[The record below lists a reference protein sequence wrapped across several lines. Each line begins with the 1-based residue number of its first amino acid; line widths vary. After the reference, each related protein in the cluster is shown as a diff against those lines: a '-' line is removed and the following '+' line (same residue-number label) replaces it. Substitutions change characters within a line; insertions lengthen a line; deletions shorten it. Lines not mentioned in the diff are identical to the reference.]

1 MITIYESLAN
11 QRTLIGLLKT
21 VKGTPYAEVQKELHK
36 RGLHDPWMRK
46 WYFSYDGIMR
56 RPYTLV
62 SKPPKYSLC
71 NFETDRTQKG

>member
-1 MITIYESLAN
+1 M
-11 QRTLIGLLKT
+11 
-21 VKGTPYAEVQKELHK
+21 KGTPYAEVQKELHK

-62 SKPPKYSLC
+62 SKPLNIACEFAAILKPIGPEKDEFCRFFVSMCL
-71 NFETDRTQKG
+71 N